1 MPFCSCAA
9 FVVLHTG
16 VYAAH
21 VATPGLVSELWAVEH
36 LAHILPAGGKKKI
49 TVMRALASLV
59 ASKSVRPRRLQP
71 PAETDID
78 GSSLL
83 AQAIFLLLLL
93 VIVSSAAAPGGS
105 ECCRFD
111 WTKSVLVAR

>member
-1 MPFCSCAA
+1 
-9 FVVLHTG
+9 
-16 VYAAH
+16 
-21 VATPGLVSELWAVEH
+21 
-36 LAHILPAGGKKKI
+36 
-49 TVMRALASLV
+49 MRALASLV

-93 VIVSSAAAPGGS
+93 VIVSSAAAPG
-105 ECCRFD
+105 
-111 WTKSVLVAR
+111 